1 MTEQTTKP
9 ESKAAWIITVAA
21 TLDLFAFVL
30 LGKANTSP
38 LLLGFF
44 GLCEVSLILFAVQAW
59 KSYFEKLIA
68 YKVQSRKQF
77 ICHEKQP
84 FV

>member
-9 ESKAAWIITVAA
+9 AAKAAWTITVAA

-30 LGKANTSP
+30 LSKANASW
-38 LLLGFF
+38 LHLSVF
-44 GLCEVSLILFAVQAW
+44 GLCEVGLILLAVQAW

-68 YKVQSRKQF
+68 HRV
-77 ICHEKQP
+77 
-84 FV
+84 

>member
-1 MTEQTTKP
+1 MGGLKMTEQSRKP
-9 ESKAAWIITVAA
+9 ESKVAWCITVGA
-21 TLDLFAFVL
+21 TLNIFAFVL

-68 YKVQSRKQF
+68 HKVQSR
-77 ICHEKQP
+77 
-84 FV
+84 